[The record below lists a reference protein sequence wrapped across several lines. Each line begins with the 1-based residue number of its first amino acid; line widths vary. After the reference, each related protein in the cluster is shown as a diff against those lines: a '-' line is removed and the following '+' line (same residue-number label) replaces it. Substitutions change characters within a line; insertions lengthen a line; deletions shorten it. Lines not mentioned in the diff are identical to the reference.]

1 MAKCIKCGYDP
12 DVKQVDDK
20 ELEKEIKYLEDDIKN
35 ESKITPEM
43 AIIEKE
49 YYELAITAD
58 VTEQDLISTD
68 VTEIEGISVDVT

>member
-43 AIIEKE
+43 AMDYALEFIGVNQKKR
-49 YYELAITAD
+49 EL
-58 VTEQDLISTD
+58 
-68 VTEIEGISVDVT
+68 VDKKDNPSQH